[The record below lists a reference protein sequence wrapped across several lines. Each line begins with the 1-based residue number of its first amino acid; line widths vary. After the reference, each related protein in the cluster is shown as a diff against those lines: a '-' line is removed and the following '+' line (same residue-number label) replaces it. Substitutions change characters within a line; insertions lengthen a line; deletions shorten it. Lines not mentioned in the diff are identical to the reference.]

1 MEIRNLAMIT
11 IISTT
16 NRPDSYTLRIA
27 NAYSELITNWGETTK
42 VLSFE
47 KVMAGIIESNS
58 FDGVDDDFERLIEEY
73 IIPADRLVVISPEY
87 NGSFP
92 GIFKYFIDATDP
104 KYFRGKKVAL
114 VGVAT
119 GRAGNL
125 RGMDHLTDIFHHMG
139 AEVYSKKIPISRV
152 HQVSYEDD
160 VLKDIP
166 TLEALEK
173 QLDGFLKF

>member
-1 MEIRNLAMIT
+1 MIT

-27 NAYSELITNWGETTK
+27 NAYSELLNSAGIETK
-42 VLSFE
+42 VLAFD
-47 KVMAGIIESNS
+47 KVMANIIENNS
-58 FDGVDDDFERLIEEY
+58 FDGVDDDFEKLVAEY
-73 IIPADRLVVISPEY
+73 IVPSEKLVVVSPEY

-92 GIFKYFIDATDP
+92 GIFKFFIDATDP
-104 KYFRGKKVAL
+104 KFFRGKKVAL

-139 AEVYSKKIPISRV
+139 AEVYSRKIPISRV
-152 HQVSYEDD
+152 HQVAYEEDILRD
-160 VLKDIP
+160 VP
-166 TLEALEK
+166 TIEALEK
-173 QLDGFLKF
+173 QINGFLKF